1 MAEEKGDFRSP
12 ASGSQG
18 DKSEPLIQA
27 GSTSSDHREK
37 DNELENHGQDSDM
50 PPRAM
55 KMSANHPSSR
65 QIAASKDTKQFDVG
79 KRVTFQTKSIR
90 KSASAGS
97 FSALRELEKSTG
109 NLSMGE
115 FTSLDEQER
124 EGDALTPEV
133 KKVWEKGRKERWWV
147 SPSEFKIP
155 EKEMASGAC
164 GKVYVTKWRSLRVAV
179 KTIKKA
185 TSRKELEDLQQE
197 IQVWSTTRHPNVV
210 TFMGASY
217 NPHNG
222 VMLIMEF
229 MKGGDLQQLIDRTG
243 GPIPRKR
250 AYQIALDI
258 GKALCFLH
266 ACHPPIIHRD
276 LKPPNVLFDAHG
288 VAKLADF
295 GLSKFVNSRL
305 ESYQMTAKTGTVR
318 YMAPEVLLGRKYSV
332 LVDVYSFGMIMS
344 YMISGTR
351 PFAGFDVK
359 KRVLHAEQGVEVS
372 LPINLTQQE
381 KALIRQCVSSDPN
394 MRLNVLQ
401 ITEHLEMLHSTR
413 SPGACCV
420 MS

>member
-97 FSALRELEKSTG
+97 FSALREKMPRTLAGEG
-109 NLSMGE
+109 NEGVLRPKG
-115 FTSLDEQER
+115 QER

-229 MKGGDLQQLIDRTG
+229 MKGGGHI
-243 GPIPRKR
+243 
-250 AYQIALDI
+250 
-258 GKALCFLH
+258 
-266 ACHPPIIHRD
+266 
-276 LKPPNVLFDAHG
+276 
-288 VAKLADF
+288 
-295 GLSKFVNSRL
+295 
-305 ESYQMTAKTGTVR
+305 
-318 YMAPEVLLGRKYSV
+318 
-332 LVDVYSFGMIMS
+332 
-344 YMISGTR
+344 
-351 PFAGFDVK
+351 
-359 KRVLHAEQGVEVS
+359 
-372 LPINLTQQE
+372 
-381 KALIRQCVSSDPN
+381 
-394 MRLNVLQ
+394 
-401 ITEHLEMLHSTR
+401 
-413 SPGACCV
+413 
-420 MS
+420 